1 MDVLWFGIAVVVV
14 LAIVWVWRR
23 RRAEAV
29 EEWTDSADQA
39 GPGSAGEPVPQV
51 LDRDALVNRSRVLDP
66 SKWDNAPEG
75 TQGGEAE
82 EPGDLPRFFD
92 RDYLRRQ
99 HDPGSQDQG

>member
-14 LAIVWVWRR
+14 FAILWSWRR
-23 RRAEAV
+23 RRTTTAA
-29 EEWTDSADQA
+29 EEWTPQEEA
-39 GPGSAGEPVPQV
+39 PGTGGAPVPQV
-51 LDRDALVNRSRVLDP
+51 LDRDSLVNRSRVLDP

-75 TQGGEAE
+75 TETEDAE

-99 HDPGSQDQG
+99 RDGEPGGGD